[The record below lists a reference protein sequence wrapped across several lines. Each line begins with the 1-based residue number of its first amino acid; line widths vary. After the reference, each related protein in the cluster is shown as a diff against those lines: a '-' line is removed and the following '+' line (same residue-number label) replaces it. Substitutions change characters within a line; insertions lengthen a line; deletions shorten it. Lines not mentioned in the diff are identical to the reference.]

1 MKMIV
6 QRPSEGYDWL
16 FEDRADDD
24 RYFTTVV
31 YRPEG
36 TDPWLEC
43 TDADKQAWEDE
54 HRPEPT
60 PDHEPEIQE
69 AEIIDE

>member
-1 MKMIV
+1 MRMIV

-16 FEDRADDD
+16 YEDRADDD

-54 HRPEPT
+54 HRPT
-60 PDHEPEIQE
+60 PEPEAQE
-69 AEIIDE
+69 AEIVDE

>member
-36 TDPWLEC
+36 TDQWLEC

-54 HRPEPT
+54 HRPEP
-60 PDHEPEIQE
+60 EPEIQE